1 MSLFLRI
8 KSKRDAVILGFKT
21 KNPMERRK
29 FIINSLLAVGGI
41 MVAPNLISC
50 DNDDDTFESAIPDNL
65 SNDNFNEGVASF
77 DPTANQV
84 IIWTR
89 YTTSNSSV
97 EITWQVATDINF
109 QNILRSGVATTD
121 ASRDYTVS
129 IELQNLTAG
138 SQLYYRF
145 ANVNEETVSVT
156 GETITL
162 PNNAS
167 EIKLAVCSCSN
178 FQAGLFNSY
187 KAMAESDSDIIVHLG
202 DYIYEYA
209 PGGYGTTPETVALGR
224 IHVPDNEILTIED
237 YRMRYRQYR
246 NDEDLKL
253 AHQKKPFICV
263 WDDHE
268 ITNDAYRDGAE
279 NHQADEG
286 SYETRKQVAIQAYS
300 EYLPVRTEDTAK
312 IYRSI
317 NLGNLVNLLMLDT
330 RVIGRDKQLD
340 YADYIDNAG
349 NFDAVSFQ
357 TDIENPNRSLLGTEQ
372 RNWLLGNL
380 ASNAATWNVLGQQV
394 LMAKMFIPA
403 EMIITLGT
411 ILAEIGAT
419 GSISPNTLLAF
430 QTQLGELV
438 QIKLRVQAN
447 DPTLTPQEIGRVNF
461 ALPYNLDA
469 WDGYPLEREAVLNAV
484 SDGRLICL
492 AGDTHNAWCSTLS
505 TLTNQPKGKEFA
517 TSSVSS
523 PGFEGLLGN
532 DPTQLA
538 GFEQAMQVLIDDL
551 SYLNASQRGFLK
563 MTFTPSQVMGEWIFV
578 DNIVSQ
584 SFSTSIGKTETFS

>member
-1 MSLFLRI
+1 
-8 KSKRDAVILGFKT
+8 
-21 KNPMERRK
+21 MERRK
-29 FIINSLLAVGGI
+29 FIFNSLLAAGGI
-41 MVAPNLISC
+41 IIAPNLISC
-50 DNDDDTFESAIPDNL
+50 SNDDDTFTSSIPDNL
-65 SNDNFNEGVASF
+65 MNNNFNEGVASF

-89 YTTSNSSV
+89 YTSTSASV
-97 EITWQVATDINF
+97 DIAWQVATDINF
-109 QNILRSGVATTD
+109 ERILRSGVLTTD

-129 IELQNLTAG
+129 VELQNIKAG
-138 SQLYYRF
+138 STLYYRF
-145 ANVNEETVSVT
+145 ANVNEGTVSVT

-209 PGGYGTTPETVALGR
+209 PGEYGTTPETIALGR
-224 IHVPDNEILTIED
+224 IHEPDNEIVSLED

-246 NDEDLKL
+246 NDENLKL

-268 ITNDAYRDGAE
+268 ITNDAYKEGAE
-279 NHQADEG
+279 NHQASEG

-300 EYLPVRTEDTAK
+300 EYLPVRTEDRAN
-312 IYRSI
+312 IGRSI

-340 YADYIDNAG
+340 YADYIDGSG

-357 TDIENPNRSLLGTEQ
+357 TDIQNPNRSLLGTEQ
-372 RNWLLGNL
+372 RNWLLGHL
-380 ASNAATWNVLGQQV
+380 AANSGTWNVLGQQV
-394 LMAKMFIPA
+394 LMAKMLIPA
-403 EMIITLGT
+403 EMIVTLGT
-411 ILAEIGAT
+411 ILGEISAT

-447 DPTLTPQEIGRVNF
+447 DPTLTPQEIARVNF

-469 WDGYPLEREAVLNAV
+469 WDGYPIEREAIYSAV
-484 SDGRLICL
+484 NDDRLICL
-492 AGDTHNAWCSTLS
+492 AGDTHNAWYSDLNAFS
-505 TLTNQPKGKEFA
+505 NVAKGKEFA

-532 DPTQLA
+532 DPAQLA

-551 SYLNASQRGFLK
+551 AYLNASQRGYLK
-563 MTFTPSQVMGEWIFV
+563 MTFTPAQVTGEWIFV
-578 DNIVSQ
+578 DSIVSN
-584 SFSTSIGKTETFS
+584 SFSTSVGKTVAFS